1 LLVDPAFIVSVEAL
15 VICPYAPAPAKRKAP
30 VEEKNCPK
38 ITSDPDNESALI
50 SIVAGLSSFGI

>member
-1 LLVDPAFIVSVEAL
+1 VLVDPAFIVSVEAL

-38 ITSDPDNESALI
+38 ITSDPVAVPLI
-50 SIVAGLSSFGI
+50 SMLEGLSSFGM